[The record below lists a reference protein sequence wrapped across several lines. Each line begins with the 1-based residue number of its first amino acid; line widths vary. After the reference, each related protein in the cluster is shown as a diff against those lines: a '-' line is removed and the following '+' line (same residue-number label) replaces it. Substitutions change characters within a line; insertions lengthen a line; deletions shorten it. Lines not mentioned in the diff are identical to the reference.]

1 LHHQQGG
8 ARPRHDL
15 RRFFHRRGLLARYRS
30 GLRLGWGTELLQRGR
45 EDGWPGALGRTW
57 PALRPLGLIGIPLRR
72 EVRTEEGAQRAVH
85 DGRSGGV
92 PAPPT
97 KLGSIPVRGVS
108 GSCRR
113 SGRPRA
119 WPGRRRRGSGR

>member
-1 LHHQQGG
+1 
-8 ARPRHDL
+8 
-15 RRFFHRRGLLARYRS
+15 
-30 GLRLGWGTELLQRGR
+30 
-45 EDGWPGALGRTW
+45 
-57 PALRPLGLIGIPLRR
+57 
-72 EVRTEEGAQRAVH
+72 VH

-119 WPGRRRRGSGR
+119 RPGRRRRGSLMERISAPSGPVPVAKECTPHTLQNRW